1 MKKVYI
7 RKTKETSLFYQAEVG
22 FIKMGYEIIHYETV
36 PEDITKD
43 DVLIGYIGNVHKAL
57 RYLNIE
63 VPQAIDYPE
72 ELNWYFWREIK
83 RIESVDE
90 IKIPSF
96 VKPVNFKEFN
106 GRVVREFRDLIG
118 IKDIPMYTSEILDI
132 ETEYAVYVINGE
144 IAGIK
149 HYKGNPYIS
158 LNKRTVDECISKYKN
173 CPASY
178 RMDFGVTDL
187 SKTIVIEVN
196 DGYSSGNYGLD
207 EITYAKFLLARWE
220 ELMKLPE
227 KD

>member
-72 ELNWYFWREIK
+72 ELNWYFSREIK
-83 RIESVDE
+83 RIETVDE
-90 IKIPSF
+90 IEINTF
-96 VKPVNFKEFN
+96 VKPVNFKEFP
-106 GRVVREFRDLIG
+106 GRVIREFRDLIG
-118 IKDIPMYTSEILDI
+118 ITDTPMYTSQIINI
-132 ETEYAVYVINGE
+132 ETEYAVYVIKGE
-144 IAGIK
+144 IVGIK
-149 HYKGNPYIS
+149 HYKGNPYIP
-158 LNKRTVDECISKYKN
+158 LNKRVVDECIGKYKN

-178 RMDFGVTDL
+178 RIDFGVTDL
-187 SKTIVIEVN
+187 SQTIIIEVN
-196 DGYSSGNYGLD
+196 DGYSSGNYGLN

-220 ELMKLPE
+220 ELMKSPKKE
-227 KD
+227 